1 MKKWPELSLERTADY
16 QSCFGCGRDNPIG
29 LKLVFQW
36 DGTTARS
43 EFIPPAVY
51 QGWPG
56 ILHGGIMACILDE
69 AMGYA
74 ALFDVGRCVTAKMQ
88 IDLKQPVPIGSSLI
102 ITSTITRKTRKLV
115 ETEASVTLKDG
126 QVLAEATGT
135 HFVVNTVKGVTDSGC
150 IDQP

>member
-1 MKKWPELSLERTADY
+1 MKNWPELSLERTADY

-43 EFIPPAVY
+43 EFIPPEVY

-74 ALFDVGRCVTAKMQ
+74 ALFDTGRCVTAKMQ
-88 IDLKQPVPIGSSLI
+88 IKLKQPTLVGSLLLI
-102 ITSTITRKTRKLV
+102 TASVTRRTRKLV
-115 ETEASVTLKDG
+115 ETEARVVLKDG
-126 QVLAEATGT
+126 TVLAEATGT
-135 HFVVNTVKGVTDSGC
+135 HFIVNTAKGPVNSNDVNGS
-150 IDQP
+150 

>member
-36 DGTTARS
+36 DGSTARS

-56 ILHGGIMACILDE
+56 ILHGGIIACILDE

-88 IDLKQPVPIGSSLI
+88 INLKQPVPIGSSLI
-102 ITSTITRKTRKLV
+102 ITSTVTRRTRKLV

-126 QVLAEATGT
+126 PVLAEATGT
-135 HFVVNTVKGVTDSGC
+135 HFVVNTVKGVTETGR
-150 IDQP
+150 IDRP

>member
-1 MKKWPELSLERTADY
+1 
-16 QSCFGCGRDNPIG
+16 
-29 LKLVFQW
+29 
-36 DGTTARS
+36 
-43 EFIPPAVY
+43 
-51 QGWPG
+51 
-56 ILHGGIMACILDE
+56 
-69 AMGYA
+69 MGYA